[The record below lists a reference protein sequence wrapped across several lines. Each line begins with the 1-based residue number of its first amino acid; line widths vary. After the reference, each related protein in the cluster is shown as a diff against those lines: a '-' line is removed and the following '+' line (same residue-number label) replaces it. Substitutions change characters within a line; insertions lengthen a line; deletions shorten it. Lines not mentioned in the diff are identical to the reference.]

1 MCGKRKSAPVV
12 ALFLYPSPHSLP
24 RVYRRGLLWQPQKW
38 PVRALGNVDV
48 QIMTCWKPRTTGLS
62 PAGNWFFSQFIV
74 SICTVHRWFSHFR
87 SRGWA
92 GREEDRCKYGISP
105 REIGGRCMLANV
117 HMHVHIHK
125 WLYCHLLGEICS
137 TLVGWKN
144 REIPYYY
151 TFKYKEKTQRA
162 LYFYV
167 ANEVS
172 NFAAEQINS

>member
-1 MCGKRKSAPVV
+1 MEARAKNVQNGREQTLLPVLLHLHDFILCVSVCVKRRAAPVV

-24 RVYRRGLLWQPQKW
+24 RVYRHGLLWQPQKW

-92 GREEDRCKYGISP
+92 GREEDRCKYGIFP

-117 HMHVHIHK
+117 HMHV
-125 WLYCHLLGEICS
+125 
-137 TLVGWKN
+137 
-144 REIPYYY
+144 
-151 TFKYKEKTQRA
+151 TF
-162 LYFYV
+162 
-167 ANEVS
+167 
-172 NFAAEQINS
+172 INDCTAIY